1 MSRASIRFGQGGY
14 DSVFFMR
21 SQIEREQDDGD
32 YAANGIRDRRGEDN
46 QFRTVWV
53 TRDYGDRIEEIHQR
67 NIQYPFP
74 KQSQN
79 EASAG
84 FANRLEEGNRRISYR
99 RERRANAKNPKEFH
113 GSRDGIPLMDE

>member
-1 MSRASIRFGQGGY
+1 
-14 DSVFFMR
+14 MR

-67 NIQYPFP
+67 IVYCI
-74 KQSQN
+74 
-79 EASAG
+79 ERITE
-84 FANRLEEGNRRISYR
+84 FA
-99 RERRANAKNPKEFH
+99 KEVAH
-113 GSRDGIPLMDE
+113 ALS